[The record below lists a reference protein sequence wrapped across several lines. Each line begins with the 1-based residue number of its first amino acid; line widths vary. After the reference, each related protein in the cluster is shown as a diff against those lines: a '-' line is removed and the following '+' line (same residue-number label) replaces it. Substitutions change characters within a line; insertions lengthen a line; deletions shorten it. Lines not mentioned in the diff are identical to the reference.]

1 MAFIFEAGKEK
12 NERAFYSSS
21 LLSIFFCMRLVT
33 PKKHA
38 GRKLGS
44 AAETEKEGGPKVAKH
59 FGHKWYSNFT
69 ATVSRKNALFG
80 RTFSFQQPFT
90 CSFLQPSAATAA
102 SRLIFVLMF
111 PPPRRNRPAVIAH
124 RTHRNSD
131 VAAVNTWEGA
141 SYPPSHTPLT
151 MVDKGGLFFQRSTSL
166 FLFCRARIAN
176 KFDGRSLPT
185 LLRYIKARE
194 TRTPS
199 RFLWSRVTVPSL
211 PSVRSTKHSCFPPP
225 PAPPPPRAPLKNRRK
240 EAFFLWKCLVVRT
253 CDGLTRVRI

>member
-1 MAFIFEAGKEK
+1 M
-12 NERAFYSSS
+12 
-21 LLSIFFCMRLVT
+21 
-33 PKKHA
+33 
-38 GRKLGS
+38 
-44 AAETEKEGGPKVAKH
+44 AKH

-124 RTHRNSD
+124 RAHRNSD

-166 FLFCRARIAN
+166 FLFYRARIAN

-199 RFLWSRVTVPSL
+199 RSLRSRVTGPSL
-211 PSVRSTKHSCFPPP
+211 RPKHKALMFSSSPAAAAARSLQESKEGSVFFFGSVLLY
-225 PAPPPPRAPLKNRRK
+225 AP
-240 EAFFLWKCLVVRT
+240 VM
-253 CDGLTRVRI
+253 D

>member
-1 MAFIFEAGKEK
+1 M
-12 NERAFYSSS
+12 
-21 LLSIFFCMRLVT
+21 
-33 PKKHA
+33 
-38 GRKLGS
+38 
-44 AAETEKEGGPKVAKH
+44 AKH

-102 SRLIFVLMF
+102 SRLIFVLMS

-141 SYPPSHTPLT
+141 AYPPSNTPLT
-151 MVDKGGLFFQRSTSL
+151 MVDKGGLFFQRNTSL

-225 PAPPPPRAPLKNRRK
+225 PPPPPRAPFKNRRK

-253 CDGLTRVRI
+253 CDGLTRFRIYGTHPR